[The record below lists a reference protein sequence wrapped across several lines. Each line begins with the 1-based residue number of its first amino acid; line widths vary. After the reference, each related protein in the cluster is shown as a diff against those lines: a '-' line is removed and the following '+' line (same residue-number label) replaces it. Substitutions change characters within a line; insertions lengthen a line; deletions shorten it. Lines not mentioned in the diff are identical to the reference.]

1 MDYQLRLAVS
11 GDYSYCYRLS
21 KRNMSA
27 LFGRHWGGWAPG
39 AFRKAF
45 RVENTRVVMM
55 GGRRAGYLSVRP
67 EAGAAYLENIQLS
80 ARWRGKGIGTQL
92 LTRLIAEHPTVSLRL
107 TTFDDSPA
115 KRLYERLGFVV
126 VERHGMTLHMER
138 PPAQPGGAQAWPPT
152 RSDCA

>member
-1 MDYQLRLAVS
+1 MDYQLRPAVS
-11 GDYSYCYRLS
+11 GDYAYCYRLT

-107 TTFDDSPA
+107 TTFADNPA
-115 KRLYERLGFVV
+115 RRLYQRLGFVV